1 MTSYIF
7 RRLLLIL
14 PTLFGIILI
23 NFVLVQFV
31 PGGPIEQIISQLQ
44 GQGDVFENISSGSLE
59 TTNTNFSEPNN
70 RTNNL
75 SEKYL
80 GSRGLPEDFILELE
94 KQFGFD
100 KPPIERFFNMVWS
113 YICFDFGESY
123 FRSISVIDLVIEKL
137 PVSISLGLWTTLLAY
152 FISIPLGIRKAVK
165 DGTRF
170 DTWSSGVIIVGY
182 AIPGFLF
189 AILLLVLFA
198 GGSFFKIFPLRG
210 LTSDGWNDLSMIG
223 KIVDYFWHITLPV
236 LASSIAGFATL
247 TLLTKNSF
255 LDEVRK
261 QYVLTAR
268 SKGLPE
274 NNILYG
280 HIFRN
285 AMLIVIAGFPAA
297 FLSVFFGASL
307 IIETIF
313 SLDGLGRMGF
323 EATVARD
330 YPVIFGTLY
339 VFGLIG
345 LLIGLLSDLMYVWV
359 DPRIDFETRE
369 S

>member
-80 GSRGLPEDFILELE
+80 GSRGLPEDFILDLE

-100 KPPIERFFNMVWS
+100 KPPIERFFNMLWS

-137 PVSISLGLWTTLLAY
+137 PVSISLGLWTTLLARGLGVGPGT
-152 FISIPLGIRKAVK
+152 FWAQKLAPKNMESLRVWDPNGWFGEQKGENAPKGIRKRLDRPLSPQPNPPK
-165 DGTRF
+165 MFSREKSQTRKP
-170 DTWSSGVIIVGY
+170 
-182 AIPGFLF
+182 PGPSL
-189 AILLLVLFA
+189 A
-198 GGSFFKIFPLRG
+198 PL
-210 LTSDGWNDLSMIG
+210 W
-223 KIVDYFWHITLPV
+223 
-236 LASSIAGFATL
+236 
-247 TLLTKNSF
+247 
-255 LDEVRK
+255 
-261 QYVLTAR
+261 
-268 SKGLPE
+268 
-274 NNILYG
+274 
-280 HIFRN
+280 
-285 AMLIVIAGFPAA
+285 
-297 FLSVFFGASL
+297 
-307 IIETIF
+307 
-313 SLDGLGRMGF
+313 
-323 EATVARD
+323 
-330 YPVIFGTLY
+330 
-339 VFGLIG
+339 
-345 LLIGLLSDLMYVWV
+345 
-359 DPRIDFETRE
+359 
-369 S
+369 